1 MKNQKIIFTLI
12 SLIIMLS
19 AIASITGIFSSDG
32 FKSFTFESIH
42 GEETIVYGKGLYGY
56 MPEDVAVQDIA
67 QDYVT
72 LFVGIPLLIIG
83 MYFSSK
89 VPSRAGS
96 YLQELLVIFLLRIFS
111 TC

>member
-42 GEETIVYGKGLYGY
+42 GEETIVVKS
-56 MPEDVAVQDIA
+56 I
-67 QDYVT
+67 
-72 LFVGIPLLIIG
+72 
-83 MYFSSK
+83 K
-89 VPSRAGS
+89 VCKFPR
-96 YLQELLVIFLLRIFS
+96 LHIFKQLS
-111 TC
+111 